1 MSMSR
6 EIHANQAMFG
16 WIVYCVSLKSGQIG
30 RRLTR
35 TIDFIQNELTCGF
48 RLRRSAC
55 QIRMTVPSLEFDPA
69 MTKSR
74 LLTIVIIAFCC
85 SPKVAIRSSEP
96 VGAART
102 GTTLKAFSVLPGEWI
117 AYSDK
122 PVEQK
127 DLDPFVGRYLLAGTW
142 PAGVTGPDDPRV
154 LLGQGRLAATSIVG
168 LKAEAGGRRIRLTA
182 DPVVSPEVYRLKLGE
197 ITLEATFT
205 GLAANIGPNLV
216 EDATH
221 DAVLPRLTDRK
232 GLAEMAKLD
241 DYVARIEKAWN
252 DPKTPLT
259 LRGWLRLV
267 EGPHKLQFASARSFT
282 ITVAGTE
289 TVSGP
294 VGDRFEAVVDVES
307 TGMEQ
312 DISWVFPADKG
323 PIHAGDDVAVCA
335 LVGSD
340 DRKPLPESSLLTPW
354 VPESMPET
362 PTALTPPP
370 YELTG
375 GDPEK
380 GRAVFESAT
389 ARCLNCHMVD
399 GKGGKIGPDLS
410 GLKGARPEL
419 IFHHIN
425 APSDRIH
432 PAYPSF
438 SVALRGGQV
447 TMGVVRAVERE
458 MLEILDTDARSQR
471 VSSFDVTEIR
481 PSSSSIMPSGLA
493 GALGEPAMR
502 DLIAFLTRRTAAK

>member
-1 MSMSR
+1 MKALPV
-6 EIHANQAMFG
+6 EIEP
-16 WIVYCVSLKSGQIG
+16 V
-30 RRLTR
+30 
-35 TIDFIQNELTCGF
+35 
-48 RLRRSAC
+48 
-55 QIRMTVPSLEFDPA
+55 
-69 MTKSR
+69 MTKSH
-74 LLTIVIIAFCC
+74 LSSTLIIALC
-85 SPKVAIRSSEP
+85 SLTNGAVRSGEKLVDVKS
-96 VGAART
+96 GI
-102 GTTLKAFSVLPGEWI
+102 TLKAFSVLPGEWI

-122 PVEQK
+122 PVDQK
-127 DLDPFVGRYLLAGTW
+127 DLAPFVGRYLLAGKW
-142 PAGVTGPDDPRV
+142 PEGVTGPDDPRV
-154 LLGQGRLAATSIVG
+154 LLGQGRLAATRIAG

-221 DAVLPRLTDRK
+221 DAVLPSLTDRN

-241 DYVARIEKAWN
+241 EYVARIEKAWN

-259 LRGWLRLV
+259 LRGWLRLA
-267 EGPHKLQFASARSFT
+267 EGQHKLQFASARSFT
-282 ITVAGTE
+282 ITIAGTE
-289 TVSGP
+289 TVSEP
-294 VGDRFEAVVDVES
+294 VGDRFEAVVEVES

-312 DISWVFPADKG
+312 ELSWVFPGDKG
-323 PIHAGDDVAVCA
+323 PISSGDTVAICSF
-335 LVGSD
+335 VGSD
-340 DRKPLPESSLLTPW
+340 GPRVLPDGSLLTPW
-354 VPESMPET
+354 VPESMPEM

-389 ARCLNCHMVD
+389 ARCVNCHMVD

-410 GLKGARPEL
+410 SLKGARPEL
-419 IFHHIN
+419 VFHHIN

-447 TMGVVRAVERE
+447 TMGVIRAVDKEI
-458 MLEILDTDARSQR
+458 LEILDTDARSQR

-502 DLIAFLTRRTAAK
+502 DLIAFLTQRTPAK